1 MSRFVSSSFR
11 SWLACAG
18 LFAALFG
25 FAQGAAFAQTRTAE
39 LDRIQAPPQAL
50 PAAEQ
55 RVALVIGNSK
65 YQNTE
70 PLANPDNDAQSVA
83 ELLNA
88 AGFEVIAATDLSQ
101 NDMIKVVQDF
111 SAKIAERGPDTVAM
125 VYYAGH
131 GVQVAGEN
139 YLIPVDAK
147 ITSPTDLVNNSLRL
161 VDVMATLESIPSR
174 LRIVMLDSCRTN
186 PFPNIVDDGRGLAIV
201 DAPLHSIVG
210 YSTSPGAEALDGAN
224 GHSPY
229 TQAFLTLA
237 REPNLPI
244 EQLFKRIRLHV
255 NYATR
260 GLQTPWESSS
270 ATSDFYF
277 FGDTAVASSRS
288 PENGPVVQ
296 MASDMP
302 WRSVDQVYDYVLSE
316 GSPAYYQEFID
327 RFPYDPRSDR
337 FRHLLL
343 DLTEAAAWHKA
354 VLANSPL
361 AYKNFH
367 DHHVDGPYAK
377 VALHLESQPK
387 GTALMQA
394 GHLFK
399 GNAGLRQMQLS
410 TGAKVTTLSVHGM
423 NVPGNGKVVNLPAN
437 NKGIEHHEIEHREVE
452 HRESEHHDTGHH
464 EIGHNESQPHE
475 HFERRQTSFNHFSN
489 SQAHMGGMRGGGGM
503 HLMGGGSGMHMMGGG
518 GGGFGRRH

>member
-210 YSTSPGAEALDGAN
+210 YSTSPGEEALDGGD

-229 TQAFLTLA
+229 TQAFLHPRAPAEPAHRATVQAHPSPRQLRNPAACRRRGRA
-237 REPNLPI
+237 RRQPATSLSSAIPRLPRAGRP
-244 EQLFKRIRLHV
+244 KMARWCRWPPTCPGDRWIRSMTTCCPRALRPI
-255 NYATR
+255 TR
-260 GLQTPWESSS
+260 SSS
-270 ATSDFYF
+270 
-277 FGDTAVASSRS
+277 TAS
-288 PENGPVVQ
+288 PTIR
-296 MASDMP
+296 
-302 WRSVDQVYDYVLSE
+302 WRSVSPFAARSE
-316 GSPAYYQEFID
+316 RGRGVAQRRACQLPGSLQELH
-327 RFPYDPRSDR
+327 RALCREPLRQ
-337 FRHLLL
+337 
-343 DLTEAAAWHKA
+343 AA
-354 VLANSPL
+354 VRLQ
-361 AYKNFH
+361 
-367 DHHVDGPYAK
+367 
-377 VALHLESQPK
+377 SQPRERRCCRPAICSRAMPAFASCSYRR
-387 GTALMQA
+387 GRSHDPVRA
-394 GHLFK
+394 
-399 GNAGLRQMQLS
+399 RQNL
-410 TGAKVTTLSVHGM
+410 
-423 NVPGNGKVVNLPAN
+423 PGNGSGDPARQQQL
-437 NKGIEHHEIEHREVE
+437 EHHEIEHRDVSIA
-452 HRESEHHDTGHH
+452 RASITTPD
-464 EIGHNESQPHE
+464 I
-475 HFERRQTSFNHFSN
+475 TSSGTTRSSRMNISN
-489 SQAHMGGMRGGGGM
+489 AGRPPSTTSPTPRPTWAACAEAADA
-503 HLMGGGSGMHMMGGG
+503 LMGGGSGMHMMGGG